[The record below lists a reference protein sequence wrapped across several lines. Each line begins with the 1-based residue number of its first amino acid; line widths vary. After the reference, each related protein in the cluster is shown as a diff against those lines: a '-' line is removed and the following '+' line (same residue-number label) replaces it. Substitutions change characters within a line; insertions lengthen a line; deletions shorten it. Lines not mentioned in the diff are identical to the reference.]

1 MKCAIVGSRKF
12 SPLTLVSDLVAALP
26 DDFIIVSG
34 GAAGVDRTAE
44 NAAKKRGMKT
54 EIYHADWNKLG
65 KAAGMIRNTDI
76 VKACDILIAF
86 WDGESRGTQDSII
99 KACKNRKKVY
109 IIRTPVDSHTT
120 P

>member
-1 MKCAIVGSRKF
+1 MKVAIVGSRNF
-12 SPLTLVSDLVAALP
+12 SALSLVSDFVSALP
-26 DDFIIVSG
+26 EDFVIVSG

-54 EIYHADWNKLG
+54 EIYLADWNRLG

-86 WDGESRGTQDSII
+86 WDGKSRGTQDSII
-99 KACKNRKKVY
+99 KACKAKKHVY
-109 IIRTPVDSHTT
+109 IIKLPVDSD
-120 P
+120 